1 MHDLSLFLLELV
13 ENSVRA
19 GATFVAASVVAE
31 PSADRLT
38 ISVQDDGHGL
48 TVTPD
53 QALDPFYTTK
63 SGKHTGLGLSLF
75 RHEVEMADGT
85 LEIGDAAELGG
96 VAVIASMS
104 LSHIDRPPLGDVV
117 TTMQVMAATN
127 PEIEFRLSAAA
138 GDTASRVSSADLINL
153 TPALHACEEL
163 LGSLPG
169 GPHQTPSS
177 GDTAKQLKDTR
188 SVG

>member
-19 GATFVAASVVAE
+19 GATIVAATIVADRA
-31 PSADRLT
+31 ADRLT
-38 ISVQDDGHGL
+38 IVVEDNGRGL
-48 TVTPD
+48 TVTPE

-63 SGKHTGLGLSLF
+63 SGKRTGLGLSLF

-96 VAVIASMS
+96 VAVTAGMS
-104 LSHIDRPPLGDVV
+104 LGHVDRPPLGDVV
-117 TTMQVMAATN
+117 TTMLVMAATN
-127 PEIEFRLSAAA
+127 PEVDFRLIATA
-138 GDTASRVSSADLINL
+138 GDAGCRLGSSDFIDQ
-153 TPALHACEEL
+153 TPALRACEEL

-177 GDTAKQLKDTR
+177 GDTAETHKSTR

>member
-1 MHDLSLFLLELV
+1 MHDLSLFLLELL

-19 GATFVAASVVAE
+19 GATIVATTIVADRA
-31 PSADRLT
+31 ADRLT
-38 ISVQDDGHGL
+38 ISVEDNGRGL

-53 QALDPFYTTK
+53 QARDPFYTTK
-63 SGKHTGLGLSLF
+63 TGKRTGLGLSLL
-75 RHEVEMADGT
+75 RHEVEMADGR
-85 LEIGDAAELGG
+85 LEIGDAAELDG

-104 LSHIDRPPLGDVV
+104 LSHVDRPPLGDVV
-117 TTMQVMAATN
+117 TTMQVMAATS
-127 PEIEFRLSAAA
+127 PEVEFRLSAAA
-138 GDTASRVSSADLINL
+138 GDTARRVSSADLINQ
-153 TPALHACEEL
+153 TPALRACEEL

-177 GDTAKQLKDTR
+177 GDAAKQLKDTR